1 MTLSARV
8 AAELEQIPP
17 SAAISLQVGVD
28 YYLDAIRAVLDIYA
42 AKRDVDVIYITATI
56 SYQAISDIL
65 KALEIDTSKVHF
77 IDCISHTMMGT
88 SIGGTQVLF
97 VESPT
102 MLENIMLKTEYL
114 LRKSKAKEKLVLLDS
129 VNSLAIHNSNYV
141 LSEFLHIFVS
151 SLRSREVNTLIVT
164 IIEHTTPELNNIV
177 NLVSDSVIRVKE
189 EERGGTA

>member
-8 AAELEQIPP
+8 ASELEQMPP
-17 SAAISLQVGVD
+17 SAAISMQVGVD
-28 YYLDAIRAVLDIYA
+28 YYLDAIRAVVDIYSS
-42 AKRDVDVIYITATI
+42 KRDIDVIYVTATI

-65 KALEIDTSKVHF
+65 KALEIDATKVHF
-77 IDCISHTMMGT
+77 VDCISHTMMGA
-88 SIGGTQVLF
+88 SIEGSQVLF

-141 LSEFLHIFVS
+141 LSEFLHIYVS
-151 SLRSREVNTLIVT
+151 SLRSKEVNTLILTV
-164 IIEHTTPELNNIV
+164 IEHTTPELNNIV
-177 NLVSDSVIRVKE
+177 NLVCDSVIRVKE
-189 EERGGTA
+189 EGGTA